1 MLRYCKG
8 TRVPVG
14 RCSRLAQGNEV
25 LQSLIWTWHKDGA
38 RKAREGSSAVLTH
51 SFNCLHRCYL
61 GGFVPVLAGSFQIPP
76 SLENSFSFAQ
86 AAEMVSATGLV
97 LSGKLPTTTTILAK
111 VRAGDLDPK
120 LQPVSLLLA
129 RMETCPTCQLW
140 ISLLIRN
147 NIDCNLNLTLG
158 WCHQTERHSSV
169 H

>member
-1 MLRYCKG
+1 MRSSRVSSGPDTRMEQRKHVRDPALYQLR
-8 TRVPVG
+8 
-14 RCSRLAQGNEV
+14 
-25 LQSLIWTWHKDGA
+25 
-38 RKAREGSSAVLTH
+38 VLTACIGVTWGNL
-51 SFNCLHRCYL
+51 SLFWQILSKYL
-61 GGFVPVLAGSFQIPP
+61 QALD
-76 SLENSFSFAQ
+76 NSFSFAQ

-147 NIDCNLNLTLG
+147 NI
-158 WCHQTERHSSV
+158 
-169 H
+169 